1 VRRAGIPADI
11 EEQTGRVASFGRL
24 YATLERRERKGL
36 SCVGRRHSLR
46 RRAAEI
52 TVWFAKQV
60 VVAVCAGVWSPV
72 RDDKLTALRARCS
85 LVGAQCRSGGNWRY
99 GIEQA
104 GSSLVEVPAF
114 ILEDHQRV
122 VAMCQ

>member
-1 VRRAGIPADI
+1 
-11 EEQTGRVASFGRL
+11 
-24 YATLERRERKGL
+24 
-36 SCVGRRHSLR
+36 
-46 RRAAEI
+46 
-52 TVWFAKQV
+52 

-72 RDDKLTALRARCS
+72 RDDKLTACARD
-85 LVGAQCRSGGNWRY
+85 VHWFGAQCRSGGNWRY

-104 GSSLVEVPAF
+104 GSRLIEVPAF